1 MKVNVYQ
8 FHLTREEYDAVN
20 RDGWD
25 ATERTQQYCEKNM
38 LDIRTNAGDA
48 GQYAATN
55 MHEYNL
61 VTTVDADSDD
71 VFDALEIAYRAM
83 NLWDNPDMIQRHRD
97 CASMSVGD
105 ICEVAGR
112 LFVCASVGFEEFKLG
127 EVA

>member
-1 MKVNVYQ
+1 MKVNVHQ
-8 FHLTREEYDAVN
+8 FYLTREEYNAVN

-25 ATERTQQYCEKNM
+25 ASDRTQRYCEKNM
-38 LDIRTNAGDA
+38 LDIRGDA
-48 GQYAATN
+48 GAYAAAN
-55 MHEYNL
+55 MHEYHL
-61 VTTVDADSDD
+61 VTTVDVDSDN
-71 VFDALEIAYRAM
+71 VFDALEIAFRAM
-83 NLWDNPDMIQRHRD
+83 NLWDKPEMIQRHRD